1 VHTEKMLLAPAACC
15 RIQAST
21 SVSSIQGFLTK
32 AARHMKDI
40 QRLRIGQGRIGH
52 QPQSLQIANGFG
64 CLAIDAICRVRNA
77 VL

>member
-32 AARHMKDI
+32 AARHKVAPGESARSI
-40 QRLRIGQGRIGH
+40 RLTNAR
-52 QPQSLQIANGFG
+52 FG
-64 CLAIDAICRVRNA
+64 PH
-77 VL
+77 

>member
-1 VHTEKMLLAPAACC
+1 MLLAPAACC

-52 QPQSLQIANGFG
+52 
-64 CLAIDAICRVRNA
+64 
-77 VL
+77 